1 MRQCTRGVCGGG
13 GGVQVVK
20 LWDILI
26 ASPTLHMYASYAA
39 GKCCVRD
46 EYGNKSM
53 LGGVRV
59 HRAKK

>member
-1 MRQCTRGVCGGG
+1 MW